1 MYLQE
6 KRIFVVED
14 NVGSRTIMELLFEQH
29 GATVIFTP
37 WDSETVARLRGFAPI
52 DLIILDLMLPDG
64 ITGYNVFDV
73 LHGLTEF
80 EHIPILAVSAAYPAT
95 AIPEAQTRGFC
106 GFIGK
111 PIHYNTFPQQV
122 ARVIA
127 GEEIWQADFEK

>member
-1 MYLQE
+1 MYLE
-6 KRIFVVED
+6 NKRIFVVED

-29 GATVIFTP
+29 GATAIFTQ
-37 WDSETVARLRGFAPI
+37 WDSETITRLRDFAPV

-73 LHGLTEF
+73 LHDLAEF
-80 EHIPILAVSAAYPAT
+80 ESVPILAVSAAYPAT
-95 AIPEAQTRGFC
+95 AIPEAQTRGFS

-111 PIHYNTFPQQV
+111 PIHYNTFPKQV

-127 GEEIWQADFEK
+127 GEKIWQSDFQK